1 MAGSREGCRFSSS
14 RSEQFPRGPG
24 RQPKKSA
31 AFLYAPGSRPSSSFA
46 LRKSAY
52 EKGAAD
58 MTRALEPKVPE
69 SLEARPLG
77 AQTKNRDF
85 PLVASA
91 GRQQSADGTLDS
103 LRASS
108 STAEQRTLNPQ
119 VSGSNPEGRTEGSTN
134 QPGQMTKEIEQPSIC
149 RSAVESNRS
158 LRPAA
163 TRHRACL
170 FWWRQLPPR
179 DCGPQPRPVV
189 LRR

>member
-1 MAGSREGCRFSSS
+1 
-14 RSEQFPRGPG
+14 
-24 RQPKKSA
+24 
-31 AFLYAPGSRPSSSFA
+31 
-46 LRKSAY
+46 
-52 EKGAAD
+52 

-119 VSGSNPEGRTEGSTN
+119 VSGSNPEGRTSWDVF
-134 QPGQMTKEIEQPSIC
+134 
-149 RSAVESNRS
+149 AVSNHRFRGRGFLA
-158 LRPAA
+158 LRI
-163 TRHRACL
+163 
-170 FWWRQLPPR
+170 
-179 DCGPQPRPVV
+179 
-189 LRR
+189 